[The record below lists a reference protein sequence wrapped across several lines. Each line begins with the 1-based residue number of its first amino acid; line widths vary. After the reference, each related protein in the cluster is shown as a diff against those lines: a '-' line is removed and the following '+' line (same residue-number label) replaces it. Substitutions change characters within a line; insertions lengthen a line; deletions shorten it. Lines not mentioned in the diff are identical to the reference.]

1 MPRNALETELVA
13 IWEEVLGVDQLGID
27 DDFLSLGGDS
37 LDAARIAARVAA
49 RFNVEVPTSAPL
61 LLETVAGMA
70 DAVAAAKAARGGGA
84 AAAP

>member
-49 RFNVEVPTSAPL
+49 RFNVEVPTNAPL
-61 LLETVAGMA
+61 LLETVARMA
-70 DAVAAAKAARGGGA
+70 DAMAAATAARGSCA